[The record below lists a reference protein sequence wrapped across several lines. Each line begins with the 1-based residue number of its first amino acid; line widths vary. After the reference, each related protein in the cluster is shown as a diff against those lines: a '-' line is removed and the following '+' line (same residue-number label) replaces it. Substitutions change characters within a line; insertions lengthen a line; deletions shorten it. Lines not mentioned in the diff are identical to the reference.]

1 MSHEQEL
8 AKALN
13 RLRIVAGMVVDAA
26 DLDPVQCVVTIRASN
41 AETRHSLAEITLA
54 ECFAEADRL
63 VPQSDPPT
71 ID

>member
-8 AKALN
+8 TRALN
-13 RLRIVAGMVVDAA
+13 RLRVVAGMVVDAA
-26 DLDPVQCVVTIRASN
+26 DLDPVQCVVTIRDSN
-41 AETRHSLAEITLA
+41 SETMPSLAEITLA

-63 VPQSDPPT
+63 VPQSDPPI

>member
-1 MSHEQEL
+1 MSNEQEL
-8 AKALN
+8 TKALN

-26 DLDPVQCVVTIRASN
+26 DLDPVQCVVTIRSSSS
-41 AETRHSLAEITLA
+41 ETTHSLAEITLA

-63 VPQSDPPT
+63 VPQSDPPV

>member
-8 AKALN
+8 TRALN
-13 RLRIVAGMVVDAA
+13 RLRIVAGMVMDAA
-26 DLDPVQCVVTIRASN
+26 DLDPAQCVVTIRTSN
-41 AETRHSLAEITLA
+41 SERKRPLAEITLA

-63 VPQSDPPT
+63 VPQSDPPM

>member
-8 AKALN
+8 TRALN

-26 DLDPVQCVVTIRASN
+26 DLDPVQCVVTIRDSKS
-41 AETRHSLAEITLA
+41 ETMPSLAEITLA

-63 VPQSDPPT
+63 VPQSDPPV